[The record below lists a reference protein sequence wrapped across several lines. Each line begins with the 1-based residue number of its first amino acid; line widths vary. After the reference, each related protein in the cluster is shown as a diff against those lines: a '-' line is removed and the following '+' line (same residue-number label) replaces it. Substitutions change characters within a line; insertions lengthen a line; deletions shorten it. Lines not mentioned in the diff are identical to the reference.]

1 MKSLLLQ
8 AEKGISVVQSEQY
21 DGKGLFFSS
30 FIFLMINFCTFNMNP
45 SITKVT
51 LDIFIITFN
60 FKSAYPA
67 WVMFYHI
74 ELLETFVVK
83 VSSLVR
89 MKIKKNYRLV
99 KKGRQK
105 HIRALSHLCLLRIF
119 FSNLCLH
126 FFCWYLFLVRDPF
139 VVNVPIRYTPKT
151 PENHMFSVASRGHKL
166 VTSSAKWDHEWP
178 KYDQCPHYAPPTK
191 PEKTK
196 GSPEIL
202 GGHKTERSA
211 RKESSNKNKTI
222 EDLLQAKK

>member
-1 MKSLLLQ
+1 
-8 AEKGISVVQSEQY
+8 
-21 DGKGLFFSS
+21 
-30 FIFLMINFCTFNMNP
+30 MINFCTFNMNP

-51 LDIFIITFN
+51 LDRFIITFN

-74 ELLETFVVK
+74 ELLETFAVK

-126 FFCWYLFLVRDPF
+126 FFSWYLFLVRNPF
-139 VVNVPIRYTPKT
+139 VVNVPIRCTPKT

-178 KYDQCPHYAPPTK
+178 KYDQCPHYAPPRNTRK
-191 PEKTK
+191 PKALQKFSGDIKPKDRQEKSKVTRIK
-196 GSPEIL
+196 QS
-202 GGHKTERSA
+202 KTYC
-211 RKESSNKNKTI
+211 K
-222 EDLLQAKK
+222 QKK